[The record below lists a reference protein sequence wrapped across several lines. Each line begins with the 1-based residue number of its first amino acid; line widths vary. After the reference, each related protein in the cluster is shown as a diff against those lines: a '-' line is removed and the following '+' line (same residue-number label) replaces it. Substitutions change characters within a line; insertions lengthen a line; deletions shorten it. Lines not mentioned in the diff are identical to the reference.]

1 MKIGIGVVGAGMLGV
16 AGLGAYNIYGSL
28 SDGNVSAEPKTRTV
42 VAEAPAADLAATGAK
57 AFLEAWAKGDYEAA
71 GKLTDKP
78 DTANSELR
86 TFQDRLKPSA
96 ITLTPGG
103 APAAASSASPAPSA
117 PSGSPSAAAD
127 PNSVPLTFKAKVEFA
142 GTATAWT
149 YEGRLNLVKMSDGKA
164 AVQWASSV
172 LNPKL
177 KPGELPDVKPITA
190 KVTGVVDRKGRKLN
204 SPTLNGL
211 LATIKPAE
219 VNPGDAGSGVVVTK
233 ANGSQETL
241 FTITEPKPGPPA
253 KVTLDATLQAEAE
266 KAVQAA
272 SDGGKLPASLVAIE
286 PTTGNILAIAN
297 APATGQNRA
306 FLAAI
311 APGSTMKVVSVAAFL
326 EAGVKPDDVVACPET
341 LNVSG
346 RTFKNDFTGDRS
358 DYKLSQDFA
367 QSCNT
372 AMIKKG
378 QEVLKNGDMENLARD
393 AFGIGPTWKTGLPL
407 APASAPVPNGATERA
422 AQMIG
427 QGKITMNALTMASV
441 SATVQNGT
449 FKQPILVP
457 GYEQQ
462 TAARTLSPATLNGL
476 RQMMNLT
483 ATQGTAADVMRGI
496 TANAGAKTGT
506 AQVDGQKDD
515 NSWFTAYRGNLAV
528 AAEVGGGGHGAAAAG
543 PAAAAVLKL
552 GNNG

>member
-1 MKIGIGVVGAGMLGV
+1 MKIGIGVVCAGVVGV
-16 AGLGAYNIYGSL
+16 AGLGAYNIYDSV
-28 SDGNVSAEPKTRTV
+28 SDGSKAETPKVRTV
-42 VAEAPAADLAATGAK
+42 VAEAPSADLAAAGAK
-57 AFLEAWAKGDYEAA
+57 EFLEAWAKGDFEAA

-78 DTANSELR
+78 DTAQTELR
-86 TFQDRLKPSA
+86 NFQDRLKPSA
-96 ITLTPGG
+96 VTLTPGG
-103 APAAASSASPAPSA
+103 APTAAPSPAASASASASASA
-117 PSGSPSAAAD
+117 PAAD

-142 GTATAWT
+142 GTSTAWT
-149 YEGRLNLVKMSDGKA
+149 YDGRLSLVKMSDGKA
-164 AVQWASSV
+164 AVRWASSV

-177 KPGELPDVKPITA
+177 KQGEFPDIKPISA
-190 KVTGVVDRKGRKLN
+190 KPTGVVDRKGKKLN
-204 SPTLNGL
+204 SPTLNAM
-211 LATIKPAE
+211 LANIKPAE
-219 VNPGDAGSGVVVTK
+219 VDPAAAGSGVVITK

-241 FTITEPKPGPPA
+241 FAITEPKPGPAA

-272 SDGGKLPASLVAIE
+272 SDNGRLAASLVAIE
-286 PTTGNILAIAN
+286 PSTGNVLAIAN

-311 APGSTMKVVSVAAFL
+311 APGSTMKVVSAAAFL
-326 EAGVKPDDVVACPET
+326 EAGAKPDDVVPCPAT

-346 RTFKNDFTGDRS
+346 RTFKNDFEGDHL

-372 AMIKKG
+372 AMIQKG
-378 QEVLKNGDMENLARD
+378 QDLLKNGQMEELARD

-407 APASAPVPNGATERA
+407 APASAPVPGGATERA

-441 SATVQNGT
+441 SATVQSGV
-449 FKQPILVP
+449 FKQPIVVP

-462 TAARTLSPATLNGL
+462 TAAKTLSPATLTGL

-483 ATQGTAADVMRGI
+483 ATQGTAAKVMAGI

-506 AQVDGQKDD
+506 AQVDGQTDD

-552 GNNG
+552 GNG